1 MATYIRSCEA
11 SAAAGRYAAAAKEGG
26 CPTTHGAGSRSCRRK
41 PIKTLICPNCGLVL
55 TIRRDPDVTQLT
67 YDTKDW
73 QQRCKDLKSDS
84 AVLYI
89 VKNNSSRLT

>member
-1 MATYIRSCEA
+1 M
-11 SAAAGRYAAAAKEGG
+11 
-26 CPTTHGAGSRSCRRK
+26 

-55 TIRRDPDVTQLT
+55 TIRRGPDVTQLI

-84 AVLYI
+84 AVLCI